1 MDKIKEEIHK
11 IYEEVVAWR
20 RDFHMHPE
28 LSGEEERTSQKI
40 EDILK
45 KLPLEIQTGVGGYG
59 VVGLLRGKEKGST
72 IALRADIDALPI
84 HEQNDHKYA
93 SKYNGKMHACGHD
106 GHTAILLGAA
116 HVLCALKDEIK
127 GNVKFIFQPSE
138 EKAPIGGAKPMIEE
152 GVLDHP
158 KVDAIV
164 GLHIWPNL
172 SKGKIAIKENAI
184 MASSDPFQIEIFG
197 KSGHASAPDESID
210 ALAVACQVVNM
221 LQYIVSRNTSPLESA
236 VVTVG
241 TLKSGTKYNVIS
253 DYALLEG
260 TVRTLHPNVQ
270 MNVEKRIKEV
280 VEGVC
285 SSMGARGEVHYERGY
300 PALIND
306 KDMVHLIEEV
316 GQKLL
321 SKENVIQVQKPA
333 MGGEDFANYVQK
345 VPGAFFWLGAK
356 EESLY
361 PIHNPKFDFDEEI
374 MKIGMEIF
382 VHTVLDFLG
391 KEKKNE

>member
-1 MDKIKEEIHK
+1 MNKIKEEIHK
-11 IYEEVVAWR
+11 IYSEVVAWR
-20 RDFHMHPE
+20 RYFHMNPE
-28 LSGEEERTSQKI
+28 LSGEEKTTSQKI
-40 EDILK
+40 EELLSL
-45 KLPLEIQTGVGGYG
+45 LPLEVKTGVGGYG
-59 VVGLLRGKEKGST
+59 VVGLLRGKKEGKT

-84 HEQNDHKYA
+84 KEQNDHSYA
-93 SKYNGKMHACGHD
+93 SKYSGKMHACGHD

-116 HVLCALKDEIK
+116 YVLCALKDKIQ
-127 GNVKFIFQPSE
+127 GNIKFIFQPSE
-138 EKAPIGGAKPMIEE
+138 EKAPIGGAGPMIEA

-172 SKGKIAIKENAI
+172 PKGKIGIKENAI
-184 MASSDPFQIEIFG
+184 MASSDPFCIEIFG
-197 KSGHASAPDESID
+197 QSGHASAPDESID

-221 LQYIVSRNTSPLESA
+221 LQNIVSRNTSPLESA
-236 VVTVG
+236 VLTVG

-285 SSMGARGEVHYERGY
+285 SAMGARGEVYYERGY

-306 KDMVHLIEEV
+306 KDIVKLIEEV
-316 GQKLL
+316 GIKLI
-321 SKENVIQVQKPA
+321 SKENVVQIEKPA

-356 EESLY
+356 EESFY
-361 PIHNPKFDFDEEI
+361 PIHHPKFDFDEEI
-374 MKIGMEIF
+374 MKIGIEIF

-391 KEKKNE
+391 KEKKK